1 MPLFDDG
8 ATLAL
13 GRALDGVSL
22 RQRVTA
28 NNMANVMTPGF
39 KASRVEFEQSLASAV
54 ASGDPSSARSEVL
67 PTGAAAREDGNN
79 VDVESE
85 STSLMQS
92 GLQFQAAAQA
102 LSFKYSVLRT
112 AIKG

>member
-1 MPLFDDG
+1 MSMFDDG

-13 GRALDGVSL
+13 GRALDGVAL

-28 NNMANVMTPGF
+28 NNIANVMTPGF
-39 KASRVEFEQSLASAV
+39 RASKVAFEQSLAGAV
-54 ASGDPSSARSEVL
+54 AAGDPLAASATVEA
-67 PTGAAAREDGNN
+67 TGGTPREDGN
-79 VDVESE
+79 DVEIE
-85 STSLMQS
+85 DETTTLMKS

-102 LSFKYSVLRT
+102 LTFKFAVLHT

>member
-22 RQRVTA
+22 RERVIA

-39 KASRVEFEQSLASAV
+39 RAQRVDFEASLAGAV
-54 ASGDPSSARSEVL
+54 AAGDPRSARADVVA
-67 PTGAAAREDGNN
+67 TGGAAREDGNN
-79 VDVESE
+79 VDAEGEMS
-85 STSLMQS
+85 SLMRA

-102 LSFKYSVLRT
+102 MTFKYAVLRT